1 MALIESDAR
10 EKVKSLLKELFQFDV
25 QDLDFGIYRIM
36 NFKRN
41 EIEKFIDHD
50 LIAAAEK
57 EFEEYSKTDLSGLQ
71 REVDRLKAEIERD
84 FGEGTIDGDGEV
96 RKNKEA
102 PKVREYLQK
111 KDESRAV
118 GITQEQKHEVFNHV
132 YEFFSR
138 YYDKG
143 DFLSKRRFGGK
154 EKYYVPYDGEEVLL
168 YWANQDQYYIKSG
181 EYFKNYSFRVGAWR
195 ITFALEEAEID
206 MNNVKGEARYFL
218 LSGNKGIKL
227 DEDKREAFL
236 HFDWRAITDDEKRK
250 YGARNT
256 QEAITSGI
264 VAKFLTDIGD
274 NDLAKELRRKVKEET
289 TLLEKHIAKYVRRN
303 TTDYFIHRNLESF
316 LEQELDFY
324 LKNEVLDI
332 DEIEHMDERNI
343 RITKAKIRA
352 IKIISNKVIDFLAQI
367 EDFQRKMFEKK
378 KFVLG
383 TDYCIT
389 LGRVPTEFYSEIGKN
404 ERQVEEWKNHFEMD
418 EMTKGTFYG
427 TEGKT
432 TLDAESIKLYPYL
445 VLDTAFFDHEFK
457 DRLLGSFNDLEE
469 KLDGLLVKS
478 ENFQALN
485 LLSRKYEGQVKC
497 VYIDPPYN
505 TGNDEFLY
513 KDNYQHSSWLAMMT
527 DRLRL
532 AHGLLQPSGTIG
544 VSIDNNELDELL
556 KIMDLIFRNRRA
568 IITVKRG
575 SVTGPKVINPGVV
588 NVSENL
594 VIYSKSDTDWQPNRV
609 YRERERDTRYNSY
622 IINRDKDASQWVF
635 TSLLQAFADF
645 QGIPRNRMK
654 KALGKDFRKQLDQ
667 FVLDHADAVVRT
679 AALDDEKI
687 SKDARELKK
696 RSKEDPK
703 TIYHLRRQNFED
715 WYVVRGERILFY
727 SDRVVRIGSKV
738 VQGEL
743 VTDIWDDTLPNDLH
757 NEGGVTL
764 KKGKKPEKLIGRLI
778 ELATN
783 PGDLVL
789 DFFAGTGTACAAA
802 QKMGR
807 KWIGV
812 DVADFFDSLLV
823 RRLKNTLDGE
833 QSGISSANNWKG
845 GGFFKYQTLEQ
856 YEDTLNNIV
865 FRSLDK
871 TFQETLDS
879 FHDYFLRYMLEYETR
894 ESPTRLVM
902 SRFKTPFS
910 YKIKT
915 VSGDHCEEV
924 TVDLVE
930 TFNYLLGL
938 NVEKLQTL
946 DDEGRT
952 YLVIF
957 GKHGHEKTIIIWRD
971 ASDLDLEKD
980 RNFIQEK
987 VLADSNY
994 DRIFVNGDSYVKNA
1008 QAIEPQFKKMMG
1020 V

>member
-1 MALIESDAR
+1 MAEIESDAR
-10 EKVKSLLKELFQFDV
+10 EKVKSLLKELFQFDA

-57 EFEEYSKTDLSGLQ
+57 EFEEYSKTDLSCLQ
-71 REVDRLKAEIERD
+71 REVDRLRAEIERD

-96 RKNKEA
+96 RKNEEA

-111 KDESRAV
+111 KDESRVV

-181 EYFKNYSFRVGAWR
+181 EYFKNYSFRVGAWS
-195 ITFALEEAEID
+195 ITFALEEAEIN

-250 YGARNT
+250 YGARNV
-256 QEAITSGI
+256 QEAITSDI
-264 VAKFLTDIGD
+264 VAKFLTDISD

-289 TLLEKHIAKYVRRN
+289 TLFEKHIAKYVKRN

-352 IKIISNKVIDFLAQI
+352 IKIISDKVIDFLAQI
-367 EDFQRKMFEKK
+367 ENFQRKMFEKK

-389 LGRVPTEFYSEIGKN
+389 LDRVPTEFYSEIGKN
-404 ERQVEEWKNHFEMD
+404 ERQVEEWKNHFELD

-432 TLDAESIKLYPYL
+432 TLDAESIKSYPYL

-485 LLSRKYEGQVKC
+485 LLSQKYKGQVKC

-532 AHGLLQPSGTIG
+532 AYDLLQPSGTIG

-609 YRERERDTRYNSY
+609 YRERKRDTRYNSY
-622 IINRDKDASQWVF
+622 VINRDKDASQWVF

-645 QGIPRNRMK
+645 QGIPRNRIK

-679 AALDDEKI
+679 AALDDDKI

-696 RSKEDPK
+696 KSKEDPK

-823 RRLKNTLDGE
+823 RRLKNTLNGE

-871 TFQETLDS
+871 TIQETLNG
-879 FHDYFLRYMLEYETR
+879 FNDYFVRYLLDNETK
-894 ESPTRLVM
+894 ESPTRLAIDK
-902 SRFKTPFS
+902 FQTPFN
-910 YKIKT
+910 YAIKT
-915 VSGDHCEEV
+915 LTANREENKS
-924 TVDLVE
+924 VDLLE

-938 NVEKLQTL
+938 EVKRIQTFKDGATL
-946 DDEGRT
+946 
-952 YLVIF
+952 YKAVS
-957 GKHGHEKTIIIWRD
+957 GKRDNKSIVVIWRS
-971 ASDLDLEKD
+971 AENLDLRKD
-980 RNFIQEK
+980 KSVIEGT
-987 VLADSNY
+987 VLANNNY
-994 DRIFVNGDSYVKNA
+994 DRILVNGDSYVKNA
-1008 QAIEPQFKKMMG
+1008 LVIEPEFIRLMG
-1020 V
+1020 T